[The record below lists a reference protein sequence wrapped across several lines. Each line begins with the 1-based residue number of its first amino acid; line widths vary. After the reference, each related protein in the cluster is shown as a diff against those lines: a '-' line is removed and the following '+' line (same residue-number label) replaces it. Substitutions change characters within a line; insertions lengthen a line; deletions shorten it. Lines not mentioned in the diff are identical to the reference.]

1 MSIDVKKITIIAVV
15 LILLVSC
22 SSAPKR
28 PMLVTATADKA
39 ETLYKTAN
47 SELAAG
53 MTENAGNHLDQAYTL
68 ALSIDNT
75 DLLCKIMLSC
85 ITKELQTQDGS
96 PAGTGSIPPVSTG
109 TQGTGPG
116 IIHIGG
122 NADGL
127 LKAARKA
134 ASRSADREKLEAVC
148 SLYEAR
154 ILLSKITPDD
164 TADKITAV
172 HALLDAQKT
181 ILKNE
186 PYYLAYLYVTNG
198 DAYLSAGN
206 YAEAALCFETAADIH
221 TKNRY
226 LQETGFDWYSAAR
239 AYSHAGNKST
249 ALTAI
254 YKALAYDRDAENTAA
269 IGADYY
275 AAALI
280 LTKETYSNT
289 EKEQALESAYRASE
303 IYQAGGFYELAKKS
317 FELAKKIKA
326 E

>member
-1 MSIDVKKITIIAVV
+1 MNIDVKKITIIAVV
-15 LILLVSC
+15 FILLFSC

-28 PMLVTATADKA
+28 PMSVTATADKA

-85 ITKELQTQDGS
+85 ITKELQAQDGS
-96 PAGTGSIPPVSTG
+96 PSGTGSIPAVSAG
-109 TQGTGPG
+109 TRGTGPG

-134 ASRSADREKLEAVC
+134 AARSAGREKLEAVC

-154 ILLSKITPDD
+154 ILLSKTAQTDTPDKN
-164 TADKITAV
+164 AAV
-172 HALLDAQKT
+172 HTLLDAQKT

-186 PYYLAYLYVTNG
+186 PYYLAYLYVTKG
-198 DAYLSAGN
+198 DAYLLAGD
-206 YAEAALCFETAADIH
+206 YEGAASCFETAAGIH

-239 AYSHAGNKST
+239 AYSHAGNKNA
-249 ALTAI
+249 ALSAI

-280 LTKETYSNT
+280 LTKGTYSSK
-289 EKEQALESAYRASE
+289 EKEQAVESAYRSSE

-317 FELAKKIKA
+317 FELAKKIGT